1 MTHPAD
7 DKAQAPKAANW
18 LPLTPRLAVAMVF
31 AVGALALAPVA
42 KAGERGMFERADA
55 NGDGRVTL
63 AEAAAFNAAR
73 DARVDRNADGRISL
87 AEAEAA
93 ASARALE
100 KARTAFAR
108 RDLDGDGFI
117 EPAERAARDAQRFSR
132 LDLDGDGAVTRREAR
147 AALRAFAQPAR

>member
-7 DKAQAPKAANW
+7 GKMGALSTGSW

-42 KAGERGMFERADA
+42 KAGAASMFERADA

-73 DARVDRNADGRISL
+73 DARVDLNGDGRISL

-93 ASARALE
+93 ATARALE
-100 KARTAFAR
+100 KARIAFAR
-108 RDLDGDGFI
+108 RDIDGDGFI
-117 EPAERAARDAQRFSR
+117 DASERAARDVQRFSR
-132 LDLDGDGAVTRREAR
+132 LDLNGDGSVTRREAR
-147 AALRAFAQPAR
+147 TALRAFAKPAR